1 MIYFFA
7 ITLLAALNPGIDE
20 ARSLDFLFADAS
32 YYLTVLIVPTASTPT
47 VQVDMLQAFLVSV

>member
-20 ARSLDFLFADAS
+20 TRSLDFLFAYAS
-32 YYLTVLIVPTASTPT
+32 YYLAVLIIPTASTP
-47 VQVDMLQAFLVSV
+47 VAQVDMLQTFLVSV